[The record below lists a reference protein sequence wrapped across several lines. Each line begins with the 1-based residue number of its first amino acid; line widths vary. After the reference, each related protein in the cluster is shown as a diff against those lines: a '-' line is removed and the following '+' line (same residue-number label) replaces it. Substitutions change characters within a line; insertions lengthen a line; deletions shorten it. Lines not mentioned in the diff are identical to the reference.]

1 MKRGGWLLAFVTA
14 GALVRIVL
22 LRAPE
27 IWYDEATTGLMGLA
41 VLRGDFPLYF
51 YGQPFMGALDAY
63 LAAPLYLTLGV
74 SVRVLKVLPLVLVLV
89 WMALT
94 VRLAW
99 EGFGRRAAT
108 FTAALLALPP
118 DFLLSWSVE
127 ARTHYQMSVVLGTLA
142 LLLALRISA
151 SPRRAVLAGFGV
163 LGGVLGLAF
172 WTHFLSLVFWPPV
185 ALLLCRRRLRRLIPG
200 LAIAAGGFTLGSLPH
215 WVYGLQHGTALP
227 PPGSWIGLA
236 QIFDNLGLA
245 ARVSWPVIA
254 GVPESLRERWPGVF
268 LAAALAVSYAL
279 AVALAARAAR
289 RAGPRARSVGLTLG
303 ALVVV
308 NVSVAVATQYG
319 QRLDDPDQ
327 RYLLPVYTALP
338 VLLGGGLAE
347 LPLAAGA
354 ALAVGLLV
362 VQGAACATETLQG
375 LAPAAV
381 ARVEAERRAQLEAI
395 ALMEK
400 QGPARLYSDDPGMRI
415 LTFLSR
421 ERVIVSDPYEEN
433 YPPYARLVDGAE
445 TVGWWLRGRGPGL
458 GESLTALGAQ
468 FEARHIG
475 DIGGTFA
482 DFALT
487 PQALRELDPATLT
500 VTASLNG
507 ADASSMVDRDAATFW
522 SSGQPKRGGEWFQVD
537 LGRVEPV
544 ALIRWL
550 PRSYQEIPAGLVVET
565 SLDAVTWQ
573 RLIVLPEY
581 QGPLYWSAGHPVARV
596 RSGRVELRVPPTP
609 ARYLRVTQTG
619 QAVGW
624 YWTVRELFV
633 YAADP
638 GAVPTPPRADGA
650 ALARTVRAAGV
661 TRLYADRGWASRVA
675 LVDPELRVP
684 PANLA
689 LDAYNDRGP
698 ESELL
703 PEMPW
708 SPGVG
713 ALVEAPDADGFV
725 SVARAS
731 GLAFTRVDVGGL
743 VLFVYAPAAA
753 PPGTPIPASSLHVGV
768 SRSRRVAGRAVD
780 GNPGTR
786 WTTARPQAP
795 GDWLRVDFAEPR
807 TVQAVRLW
815 AIKRNEWP
823 RGLQLEASAGGET
836 WRPLTAELRGE
847 SAIRWGGITPLRSDL
862 QALRLEFAPTTLR
875 ALRLTLTEGH
885 WRYAWSV
892 NELTVYAAD

>member
-151 SPRRAVLAGFGV
+151 SPRRGVLAGFGV

-172 WTHFLSLVFWPPV
+172 WTNFLSLVFWPPV
-185 ALLLCRRRLRRLIPG
+185 ALLLFRRGRRRLIPG
-200 LAIAAGGFTLGSLPH
+200 LAIATGGFTLGSLPH

-254 GVPESLRERWPGVF
+254 GVPESLRERWPGIF
-268 LAAALAVSYAL
+268 LAATLAVSYAL
-279 AVALAARAAR
+279 AVTLAARAAR
-289 RAGPRARSVGLTLG
+289 RAGPRARSVGLALG

-308 NVSVAVATQYG
+308 NVGVAVATQYG
-319 QRLDDPDQ
+319 QGLDDSDQ
-327 RYLLPVYTALP
+327 KYLLPVYTALP

-362 VQGAACATETLQG
+362 VQGAACAMETLQG

-395 ALMEK
+395 ALMET
-400 QGPARLYSDDPGMRI
+400 QGPARLYSDGPGMQL

-421 ERVIVSDPYEEN
+421 ERVIVSDPYEEG

-445 TVGWWLRGRGPGL
+445 TVGWWLRGRPPGL
-458 GESLTALGAQ
+458 GDSLTALGAR
-468 FEARHIG
+468 FEVRHIG
-475 DIGGTFA
+475 DIGGTFVN
-482 DFALT
+482 FTLT

-507 ADASSMVDRDAATFW
+507 AEASSMVDRDAATFW

-550 PRSYQEIPAGLVVET
+550 PRILSGDT
-565 SLDAVTWQ
+565 G
-573 RLIVLPEY
+573 
-581 QGPLYWSAGHPVARV
+581 GPR
-596 RSGRVELRVPPTP
+596 RRDVPGCSDLATP
-609 ARYLRVTQTG
+609 
-619 QAVGW
+619 
-624 YWTVRELFV
+624 
-633 YAADP
+633 D
-638 GAVPTPPRADGA
+638 
-650 ALARTVRAAGV
+650 RAA
-661 TRLYADRGWASRVA
+661 
-675 LVDPELRVP
+675 
-684 PANLA
+684 
-689 LDAYNDRGP
+689 
-698 ESELL
+698 
-703 PEMPW
+703 
-708 SPGVG
+708 
-713 ALVEAPDADGFV
+713 
-725 SVARAS
+725 
-731 GLAFTRVDVGGL
+731 
-743 VLFVYAPAAA
+743 
-753 PPGTPIPASSLHVGV
+753 
-768 SRSRRVAGRAVD
+768 
-780 GNPGTR
+780 
-786 WTTARPQAP
+786 
-795 GDWLRVDFAEPR
+795 
-807 TVQAVRLW
+807 
-815 AIKRNEWP
+815 
-823 RGLQLEASAGGET
+823 
-836 WRPLTAELRGE
+836 
-847 SAIRWGGITPLRSDL
+847 
-862 QALRLEFAPTTLR
+862 
-875 ALRLTLTEGH
+875 
-885 WRYAWSV
+885 
-892 NELTVYAAD
+892 